1 MAWPAILAP
10 RVADDKRRCRNGIDA
25 ATLCVVAA
33 SHRPGE
39 SLMITRRAAIAL
51 LPVLALCACGQRD
64 APAVAVAN
72 GEAPAP
78 AAPAATPTALPARA
92 GPASA
97 PTGILTCRAQIG
109 AAAAAQKVA
118 TCRNVS
124 PATHPPCNAANS
136 CALIDDEIAR
146 SCALFD
152 GKGAPM
158 AGCTVDPK
166 SAQAAAEVVRRYYDA
181 IGARDYATA
190 WAQWGENGRPGQTLD
205 AFTRGFADTR
215 AVRVTIGT
223 PGRGDGTGT
232 GNGAGPGRRA
242 GGVLLGAFAAL
253 LVALPLAATALGSPG
268 LAVVADFYRAGA
280 LVFGGG
286 HVVLPLLQAVVV
298 PAGWASNDAFLAG
311 YGAAQAVPGPLFTFS
326 AYLGAVMPAPFG
338 GWAGGLA
345 LLVATFV
352 PAFLLVAGALPYW
365 ESLRRREDVR
375 RALAGVNAAVV
386 GVLLAALYDPV
397 WTGAIRSNADVAL
410 GLAAFGLLVV
420 GRVSP
425 VVVVALAALAG
436 WAMGG

>member
-39 SLMITRRAAIAL
+39 SLMIARRAAIAL

-78 AAPAATPTALPARA
+78 AAPAATPIALPARA

-223 PGRGDGTGT
+223 PGRGDGA
-232 GNGAGPGRRA
+232 AGSVYQPVPVTVDATLADGRRQRFI
-242 GGVLLGAFAAL
+242 GTYVLRRVNDVDGA
-253 LVALPLAATALGSPG
+253 S
-268 LAVVADFYRAGA
+268 
-280 LVFGGG
+280 
-286 HVVLPLLQAVVV
+286 
-298 PAGWASNDAFLAG
+298 
-311 YGAAQAVPGPLFTFS
+311 AAQLRWHIDS
-326 AYLGAVMPAPFG
+326 AKLRETPPAP
-338 GWAGGLA
+338 
-345 LLVATFV
+345 
-352 PAFLLVAGALPYW
+352 
-365 ESLRRREDVR
+365 R
-375 RALAGVNAAVV
+375 
-386 GVLLAALYDPV
+386 
-397 WTGAIRSNADVAL
+397 
-410 GLAAFGLLVV
+410 
-420 GRVSP
+420 
-425 VVVVALAALAG
+425 
-436 WAMGG
+436 